1 MPNSD
6 VWINGHHLNHRPNV
20 YVSFRYDVTNTNGKV
35 LATTESEIQV
45 AGGDENK
52 LTQKVNA
59 PQARSASADITCPPH
74 PSPPKHHA
82 RITSARSS
90 MLHPAASPTPFSSIA
105 PANSRFFACSLTTFS
120 STVPRVS
127 KRYTVTGRVCPI
139 R

>member
-6 VWINGHHLNHRPNV
+6 VWINGHHLNHRPNG

-59 PQARSASADITCPPH
+59 PQARSASIDITCPP
-74 PSPPKHHA
+74 
-82 RITSARSS
+82 
-90 MLHPAASPTPFSSIA
+90 A
-105 PANSRFFACSLTTFS
+105 P
-120 STVPRVS
+120 
-127 KRYTVTGRVCPI
+127 
-139 R
+139 